1 MLSEKTLKPCLKNI
15 KKCILFLCLV
25 LISCVFIGCGTS
37 EVIDTETQSGNKSY
51 SDSHENDGL
60 SISYISVCTAE
71 QNDNNVWEVMWPNQ
85 IRKDSFQNF
94 GNKLENAKQELS
106 KEEAEYFINYIESI
120 EMMDSVNKHVSDISK
135 EDYEGHQ
142 YLGSVKIAYSEDGKK
157 NQITRY
163 IFDEYPAG
171 YSDFINKFGE
181 ICGENLIP
189 LDYNMQDLT
198 VKYFRRMARIGL
210 DVPDDIIEEFLNIT
224 ECDMFLLL
232 ENYNHFAAQSGIEF
246 INTYRH
252 LPKEILSKASDE
264 NELKEYV
271 IEVADKFDIS
281 ESGIHELGDN
291 GYYFSTRYGSF
302 DIYPSNKYP
311 YPEYIAELKLEST
324 NVHFYNIQD
333 YNGPEGMIYANYF
346 VYSEDGKF
354 MVIIPAE
361 NSKGV
366 NEIIKTI
373 FDE

>member
-1 MLSEKTLKPCLKNI
+1 MKKFCLLLWL
-15 KKCILFLCLV
+15 ILV
-25 LISCVFIGCGTS
+25 SCAFIGCGSNRENYTGPDNYNNG
-37 EVIDTETQSGNKSY
+37 EPDSY
-51 SDSHENDGL
+51 NNGEPSVR
-60 SISYISVCTAE
+60 YITVTTAE
-71 QNDNNVWEVMWPNQ
+71 KNDNRVFEVQWPNSVR
-85 IRKDSFQNF
+85 IGSFENF
-94 GNKLENAKQELS
+94 GNKLGNATKELS
-106 KEEAEYFINYIESI
+106 KEETEYFINYVESI
-120 EMMDSVNKHVSDISK
+120 EIMDSVNKHVNNISK
-135 EDYEGHQ
+135 EDYKGHE
-142 YLGSVKIAYSEDGKK
+142 YLGSVKISYDDGTGKYK
-157 NQITRY
+157 QITRF